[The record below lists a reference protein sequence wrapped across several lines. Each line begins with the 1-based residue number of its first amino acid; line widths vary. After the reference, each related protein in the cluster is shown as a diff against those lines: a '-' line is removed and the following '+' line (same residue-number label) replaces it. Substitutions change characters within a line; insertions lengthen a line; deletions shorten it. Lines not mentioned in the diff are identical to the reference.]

1 MRRHELA
8 RRRFTEQVRA
18 PEDRIDVAEA
28 ALWIAAEAVPHL
40 DVEGY
45 LDVLDRLARGAV
57 RGVEAASGERARIE
71 ALNRYLFVECGF
83 HGNRDDYY
91 DPRNSYLNDVLDRRT
106 GIPITLSLVY
116 VEVAQRLGLHATGVA
131 FPGHFL
137 AKVVGAEEVVVD
149 AFAGRVL
156 GAEECGERLRAALG
170 PDARFDRT
178 WLRAARPHE
187 ILARMLR
194 NLKQIHMAREEWDD
208 ALACCDRALLMAP
221 DDPLELRDRGLVYA
235 ELECFRAAADDLE
248 RFLTLAP
255 RHESADEVRRSLAP
269 LRQRAR
275 ELH

>member
-1 MRRHELA
+1 VRRQELA
-8 RRRFTEQVRA
+8 RRRFTEHINS

-40 DVEGY
+40 NVEGY
-45 LDVLDRLARGAV
+45 LDALDRLARGAL
-57 RGVEAASGERARIE
+57 RSVEAASGERERIA
-71 ALNRYLFVECGF
+71 ALNRYLFVERGF
-83 HGNRDDYY
+83 CGNRDDYN

-116 VEVAQRLGLHATGVA
+116 VEVAQRLGFHATGVA

-137 AKVVGAEEVVVD
+137 AKVVGSEEIVVD
-149 AFAGRVL
+149 AFEGRVVD
-156 GAEECGERLRAALG
+156 AEECGERLRAALG
-170 PDARFDRT
+170 PDAHFDRS
-178 WLRAARPHE
+178 WLRAARPKE
-187 ILARMLR
+187 VLARMLR
-194 NLKQIHMAREEWDD
+194 NLKQIHLARDEWDD
-208 ALACCDRALLMAP
+208 ALACCDRTLLIDP

-248 RFLTLAP
+248 RFLALAP
-255 RHESADEVRRSLAP
+255 GHQSAAEMRRTLEP